1 MMMVTTASAVAMMP
15 KMKVHVVSET
25 GEEAEI
31 VVEVDKVSLLE
42 VVKLECGKE

>member
-1 MMMVTTASAVAMMP
+1 MMMVTIAGTVAMMP
-15 KMKVHVVSET
+15 KMKVHGVSET

-42 VVKLECGKE
+42 VVELEYGKE